1 MKAKNNKISLSIP
14 FIDFNEKKLIL
25 DSIKNNEIST
35 YGRNVSVFEKNVA
48 KLSGGKYNLAVNSG
62 SSALLIAFKSIGL
75 KKEDLVITQSYT
87 FTATTNSIIH
97 SGGTPWLF
105 DIDSENLSIDVDK
118 VREKLVKDCF
128 KKGKFY
134 FHKITKKRV
143 FAICPVF
150 TLSIIPRIDKLKF
163 LAKQFNLKIVFDA
176 ACAINSKFL
185 KKDIVSYSDITTFSF
200 NGNKSLTTGSG
211 GLISTNIRYLFN
223 KSKSFSENAK
233 YKSSYEYSDIGY
245 NLRMNNLNAAIGI
258 GQIKKFK
265 KIKQKK
271 GLISKKYN
279 VLSKG
284 NLIKSLPKPFYS
296 KHLIWINC
304 LILSNPLEVKKIIN
318 LLKRNNIETK
328 YFWKPMHLQKIK
340 NNFFIE
346 KSMKNTNYIWNR
358 ILPLPSSTGLK
369 NNDQN
374 KIIKII
380 RKYFNKLK

>member
-1 MKAKNNKISLSIP
+1 MRFKNNKISLSIP

-25 DSIKNNEIST
+25 NSIKKNEIST
-35 YGRNVSVFEKNVA
+35 FGSNVSNFEKNIA
-48 KLSGGKYNLAVNSG
+48 KLTGGKYNLALNSG
-62 SSALLIAFKSIGL
+62 SSALLIAFKSVGL
-75 KKEDLVITQSYT
+75 KKNDLVITQSYT

-97 SGGTPWLF
+97 SGGIPWLF
-105 DIDSENLSIDVDK
+105 DIDKENLSIDINNVK
-118 VREKLVKDCF
+118 AKLAQNCF

-134 FHKITKKRV
+134 FHKLTKKRV

-150 TLSIIPRIDKLKF
+150 TLSIIPRIDKLKS
-163 LAKQFNLKIVFDA
+163 LAKQYNLKIIFDA
-176 ACAINSKFL
+176 ACAINSKFQ
-185 KKDIVSYSDITTFSF
+185 KKDIVNFSDITTFSF

-211 GLISTNIRYLFN
+211 GLICTNNKFLYN
-223 KSKSFSENAK
+223 KSKLISENGK

-271 GLISKKYN
+271 GMISKKYQTL
-279 VLSKG
+279 VDEDLAKP
-284 NLIKSLPKPFYS
+284 LPKPWYS
-296 KHLIWINC
+296 KHLTWINC
-304 LILSNPLEVKKIIN
+304 LILTNPLEVKKIIN
-318 LLKRNNIETK
+318 LLKRSNIETK

-340 NNFFIE
+340 DNFIIE
-346 KSMKNTNYIWNR
+346 KNMKNTNYVWKR

-374 KIIKII
+374 KIINII
-380 RKYFNKLK
+380 KKYFKNLK